1 MTFNYSLVALF
12 LFIGLMSCNNDIPIP
27 PDAENIIG
35 QWIST
40 DKSDTLE
47 FDIAGK
53 SMYHS
58 CATVHNVPYTYQ
70 LHADSITLAY
80 KGTADVN
87 TRPTTHLYYMNGE
100 YLSIDFKKTTCYG
113 FSRCV
118 INYLRLNNK
127 KLP

>member
-12 LFIGLMSCNNDIPIP
+12 LFIGVMSCNNDTPIP

-47 FDIAGK
+47 FDIANK

-58 CATVHNVPYTYQ
+58 CAAVHNEPYTYQ
-70 LHADSITLAY
+70 LYADSLTLTY
-80 KGTADVN
+80 KGTGKAN
-87 TRPTTHLYYMNGE
+87 TCPTTHLYYMNGE
-100 YLSIDFKKTTCYG
+100 YLSIDFQKTTCYG
-113 FSRCV
+113 FSKCV
-118 INYLRLNNK
+118 INYFRLNNK